1 MRVLMPIRTS
11 NERTRAKKHVTI
23 GAMPSTFRL
32 VRAFIAVV
40 AVPLALAAL
49 DGCKKDAATKDS
61 AEGGAAPAGRIKI
74 AVIPKGTTHEFWKSV
89 HAGAVK
95 ASREEDVDIVW
106 KGPLKEDDLKQQ
118 IDVVQTFV
126 AQGVNGI
133 VLAPL
138 NDSALRAPVAA
149 AKSANIPTVVLDSDL
164 QGDDHV
170 SFVAT
175 DNVAAGKIAG
185 DEMVRLLG
193 GKGSIVVLRYQEG
206 SASTQN
212 REKGF
217 IDEVKAKGGVT
228 IASDNQYGG
237 ATTESAFQKGESL
250 LLAQKAETG
259 AIGGVF
265 TPNESTTFG
274 MLLALDKT
282 HTKKKLHF
290 IGFDASDKL
299 VAALREGDIDGL
311 VVQNPFNMGYLA
323 VKTMA
328 DYLRKKPIE
337 KRIDTGARL
346 VTKANIDDPAVK
358 EVVHPDLAK
367 WLGE

>member
-1 MRVLMPIRTS
+1 MKMRFFAAVLTLSLSGLLLGCPKDQPKPTS
-11 NERTRAKKHVTI
+11 DGEGGTT
-23 GAMPSTFRL
+23 PSTARL
-32 VRAFIAVV
+32 
-40 AVPLALAAL
+40 
-49 DGCKKDAATKDS
+49 
-61 AEGGAAPAGRIKI
+61 KI

-95 ASREEDVDIVW
+95 AAKEVDVDIVW
-106 KGPLKEDDLKQQ
+106 KGPLKEDDLKAQV
-118 IDVVQTFV
+118 DVVSTFV
-126 AQGVNGI
+126 AQGVSGI

-138 NDSALRAPVAA
+138 NDTALRAPVKQATQ
-149 AKSANIPTVVLDSDL
+149 AKIPVVVFDSDL

-185 DEMVRLLG
+185 DHVAKSLND
-193 GKGSIVVLRYQEG
+193 KGNLVVMRYQEG

-217 IDEVKAKGGVT
+217 LEAVKAKPGIKVV
-228 IASDNQYGG
+228 SENQYGG
-237 ATTESAFQKGESL
+237 ATTETAFAKGESL

-259 AIGGVF
+259 AVNGIF

-274 MLLALDKT
+274 MLLAL
-282 HTKKKLHF
+282 KKSNLVKKMKF
-290 IGFDASDKL
+290 VGFDASEKL
-299 VAALREGDIDGL
+299 IGALRDGDVDGL

-328 DYLRKKPIE
+328 DHLRGKKVE

-346 VTKANIDDPAVK
+346 VTKENLEDPAVK
-358 EVVHPDLAK
+358 EVISPDLKK